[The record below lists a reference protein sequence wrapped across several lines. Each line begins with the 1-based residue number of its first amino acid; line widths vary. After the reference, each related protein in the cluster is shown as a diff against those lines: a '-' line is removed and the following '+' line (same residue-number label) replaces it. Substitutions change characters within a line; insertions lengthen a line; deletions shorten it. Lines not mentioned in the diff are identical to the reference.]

1 MMMITHR
8 RVLDMYIVV
17 AFFDESDS
25 TLAMLVLY
33 HPSSH
38 SSPTGNLA
46 IFSESSVFCGRAR
59 IVPKQ
64 TSLSLLAHFVHDE
77 MKNHSISI
85 SNPCF
90 PCGFSNKELL
100 TFAQSERSNETISL
114 SL

>member
-64 TSLSLLAHFVHDE
+64 TSLSLLSHFVHDE
-77 MKNHSISI
+77 MKESLYLHIQS
-85 SNPCF
+85 
-90 PCGFSNKELL
+90 LL
-100 TFAQSERSNETISL
+100 PLWFFKQGAVDFCSMREK
-114 SL
+114 